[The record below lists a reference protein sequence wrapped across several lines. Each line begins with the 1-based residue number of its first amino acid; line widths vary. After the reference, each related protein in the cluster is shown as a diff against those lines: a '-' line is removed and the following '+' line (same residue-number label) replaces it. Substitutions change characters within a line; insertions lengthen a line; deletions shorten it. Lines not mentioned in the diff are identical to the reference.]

1 LGFLGKICL
10 RLDELVCF
18 ERKEKKGTLS
28 RGFLGCTNGKQERRF
43 CSREDDHGG
52 FVQQGEQEPSSSW

>member
-1 LGFLGKICL
+1 MSLFVLK
-10 RLDELVCF
+10 
-18 ERKEKKGTLS
+18 ERKKKGRS
-28 RGFLGCTNGKQERRF
+28 QEVFLGCKNGKQERRF